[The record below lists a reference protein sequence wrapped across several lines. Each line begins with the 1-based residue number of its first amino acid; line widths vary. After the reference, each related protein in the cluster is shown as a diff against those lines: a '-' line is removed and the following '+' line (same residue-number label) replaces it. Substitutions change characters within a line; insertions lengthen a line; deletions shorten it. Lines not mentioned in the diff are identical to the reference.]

1 MLSVGILIVVW
12 VSSAAYTT
20 NIYASIAPL
29 CKTSF
34 SPVVTLCTE
43 LQTVVALSHLNW
55 AFCTLHLII
64 FLFIANDA
72 TLVFLYVI
80 RLIVLSSKSRH
91 GQDVWQMSVKEADFG
106 MEQLDTFGVNRE
118 FKNSSAV

>member
-1 MLSVGILIVVW
+1 MYRIAGGCGSL
-12 VSSAAYTT
+12 
-20 NIYASIAPL
+20 ASQL
-29 CKTSF
+29 GLLYVTSYFF
-34 SPVVTLCTE
+34 S
-43 LQTVVALSHLNW
+43 
-55 AFCTLHLII
+55 
-64 FLFIANDA
+64 FIANDA

-80 RLIVLSSKSRH
+80 RLIILSSKSRH